1 MMSPGKGEPG
11 EIMKTRQ
18 TILLILVLCGCTACA
33 TSSRRAPGGARTA
46 LDVVKLRQPNTQW
59 SPQSLVEGDLDQ
71 DGRPDYAVS
80 GIRKDRFVVGIVEGP
95 VTAGSKTWFLDFP
108 WKGGGQEALCSDQAK
123 MTLEPLDPS
132 TKAGERKAA
141 SGGKGGLGINLHDD
155 RCDAFH
161 IYWDPSRKTFDWWRL

>member
-1 MMSPGKGEPG
+1 MMSPGKEEPG

-18 TILLILVLCGCTACA
+18 TSLLILVLCACA
-33 TSSRRAPGGARTA
+33 GCATGRTAPGTRTA
-46 LDVVKLRQPNTQW
+46 LDVVRLRQPNTQW
-59 SPQSLVEGDLDQ
+59 SSKSLVEGDLDQ
-71 DGRPDYAVS
+71 DGRPDYALS

-123 MTLEPLDPS
+123 ISLEPLDPA

-141 SGGKGGLGINLHDD
+141 TVSKGGLGINLHDD

-161 IYWDPSRKTFDWWRL
+161 IYWDPARKTFDWWRL

>member
-1 MMSPGKGEPG
+1 MMSPREGEPG

-18 TILLILVLCGCTACA
+18 TILLILVLVVCTACA
-33 TSSRRAPGGARTA
+33 TSTRKAPGGTRTA

-59 SPQSLVEGDLDQ
+59 SSQSLVEGDLDQ

-95 VTAGSKTWFLDFP
+95 VSAGSKTWFLDFP
-108 WKGGGQEALCSDQAK
+108 WKGGGQEALCSDKAK
-123 MTLEPLDPS
+123 MTLEPLDPAA
-132 TKAGERKAA
+132 KAGERKAA
-141 SGGKGGLGINLHDD
+141 TSSKAGLGINLHDD
-155 RCDAFH
+155 LCDAFH

>member
-1 MMSPGKGEPG
+1 
-11 EIMKTRQ
+11 MKTRQ
-18 TILLILVLCGCTACA
+18 TILLILVLCGCAACVACA
-33 TSSRRAPGGARTA
+33 TGPRTGPGGTRTA
-46 LDVVKLRQPNTQW
+46 LDVARLRQPNTQW
-59 SPQSLVEGDLDQ
+59 SSQSLVEGDLDQ
-71 DGRPDYAVS
+71 DGRPDYALS

-123 MTLEPLDPS
+123 ISLEPLDPS

-141 SGGKGGLGINLHDD
+141 NDGKGGKGGLGINLHDD

-161 IYWDPSRKTFDWWRL
+161 IYWDPARKTFDWWRL